1 MSAGLIAFVLTA
13 VFVASAI
20 SGLFGMAGG
29 SLLMAA
35 LTYALPVGAALAL
48 HGAAQLVSNL
58 SRAGMNWRH
67 VRYRTLGWF
76 ALGAGAGL
84 ALLSVVA
91 YQPSRAVLFIA
102 MGLLPVL
109 VWIPARWVPLD
120 AARPSHAAA
129 GGFLVCAL
137 ALTAGVSGPL
147 SELFLIRSS
156 LTRHQVIGTKAAMQV
171 FAHLAKL
178 VFYGGALLSLD
189 GGKGVQAGLLTAVA
203 VAAVLGAFAG
213 RRFLDALSEDRF
225 RRWRRWIFTALG
237 AGFLIQGLA
246 LLAGP

>member
-1 MSAGLIAFVLTA
+1 MSAGLIAFVLAA

-48 HGAAQLVSNL
+48 HGAAQLVL
-58 SRAGMNWRH
+58 S
-67 VRYRTLGWF
+67 L
-76 ALGAGAGL
+76 
-84 ALLSVVA
+84 VA

-102 MGLLPVL
+102 MGLLPIL

-178 VFYGGALLSLD
+178 VFYGGALLSLE
-189 GGKGVQAGLLTAVA
+189 GGEGVRAGLLAAVA
-203 VAAVLGAFAG
+203 AAAVLGAFAG

-225 RRWRRWIFTALG
+225 RRWRRWIFTVLG

-246 LLAGP
+246 LLAAP